1 MASLSPWRGRARR
14 WLVPDGLVLAA
25 LAVFLLA
32 MFWPVTIGGRSLVPF
47 DALYQSL
54 PWSAFAAEHGVT
66 GVQNPLVTDL
76 LLENYTWKSFIT
88 REIAAREL
96 PLWNPYL
103 FAGAPFLA
111 AGQSS
116 ALYPLSVLYYGLP
129 LWLAYGWFTAVQIW
143 LAGAFTYAYA
153 RRGLRLAWAPS
164 AAAMFV
170 FALSQLFLVNPVH
183 PMIIAGMAWLPL
195 ILLALERVF
204 ERDRRGEGLTIGLT
218 AWLAVGA
225 GAIGCV
231 FLAGHVE
238 IALYTLLVAAY
249 YGAARLVAAFFQR
262 GPDRARSLAK
272 GAGAMGA
279 MAVLGV
285 GLASVQILPL
295 YELVSQNFRQA
306 AASLAE
312 VRGYAFPARH
322 VLAFVMPDIFGN
334 PAHHGYFD
342 IFQNAWVSELRN
354 RAGASVDNTAWGIKN
369 YVEGAVYAGL
379 LPLLLAVVAIW
390 DAVSSLTPRPPLP
403 QGERGGALGEEPA
416 LAPSPTRGEGGRATY
431 TWIFALLALASLLF
445 MFGTP
450 AYALLYIL
458 PGFSQL
464 HTPFRWVYPYTFSLA
479 MLAALGWA
487 AIPRHRRLT
496 TGLGAVAAVLGA
508 LGLLALG
515 VGYVMRARLVPL
527 AEIAVDRLAKAS
539 DVFGAG
545 QAFLSYEG
553 RSLLLF
559 AVFLTLT
566 GLALV
571 WLARSIPHPP
581 APSPTRGEGEE
592 MTPDSGSK
600 PLTQPLP
607 EGEGQEKASQ
617 DVTSPPPVDGGR
629 RRGGFGL
636 PWPSIAALAVLAADL
651 FVASYGF
658 NPAVDPKLAN
668 FTPPA
673 VTFLQER
680 RAQEGPFRITVL
692 GDKSILAPNL
702 PMLYGLE
709 DTRGYDSI
717 ILRDYVDFSRLIG
730 DQDLLLFNQV
740 APLRKTDALDS
751 PLLDV
756 LGVRY
761 VVTNKAIERPG
772 WTLAYDGEV
781 KIYRNED
788 AKPRA
793 FFASDA
799 PGGIRYPLAG
809 EPRGV
814 YRMLSTVDPRQVVVL
829 DPTGMEDDAL
839 PPPPAD
845 LPRTASAAANRI
857 AIRRYT
863 PSTVEMDV
871 SRAGQG
877 GLLVLADSFFGGWQ
891 AHLAPADDPSNETDV
906 PILRVDGIFRGVPIP
921 PGTWHLR
928 LVYSPMSFKLG
939 LYLSFLSFAILG
951 FLFGFAAWRRVY
963 GVGHE
968 ADTVRRVGRNSLAPM
983 LTTLSNKAVDFAFAA
998 LMLRILGPASA
1009 GAYYFAIAIVG
1020 YLEIWSNFGLNL
1032 YLTRHVAQHRD
1043 EAESTLAETMGLRMV
1058 LLGLAVPVLLLL
1070 GAVWFN
1076 FFDLNLETALTIGLL
1091 VIALIPGNIAG
1102 ALSSLFYAEERMEYP
1117 AGLTSLTTLIKV
1129 SLGALVLLLGW
1140 GIVGLAGVA
1149 IVSNVVTVGILWR
1162 AASRLFFRPGITFA
1176 PAAAWGIV
1184 VLSYPLMLNHLL
1196 NTLFFKVDVTL
1207 LQPLQGDTV
1216 VGYYSTAYKWID
1228 ALLIIPAYFTL
1239 AIFPLMSRY
1248 ASETPKGDGVA
1259 RHDTP
1264 LARAYVLAIRLLL
1277 MIALPAAALMFFS
1290 ADVLVGLLGGAA
1302 YLPYGAIA
1310 LRIMIWFLPFSFV
1323 NGVTQYVLVAVD
1335 EAKWITRS
1343 FLIAVVFNVVAN
1355 LIFIPRYSYVAAAV
1369 ITVLSEIVLMVPFM
1383 IAVRRSVAPVN
1394 LLRVSWRPIVA
1405 TAALVGVTA
1414 LVWGRLPFLVALTAG
1429 GLTYLVVLATVGGIT
1444 AEDRRLARRLLPKRP
1459 VVVEEVQGAE
1469 VL

>member
-1 MASLSPWRGRARR
+1 MASLLPWRGRARR
-14 WLVPDGLVLAA
+14 WLVPDGLILAA
-25 LAVFLLA
+25 LALFLLA
-32 MFWPVTIGGRSLVPF
+32 MFWAVTLGGRSLVPF
-47 DALYQSL
+47 DALYGGL
-54 PWSAFAAEHGVT
+54 PWSAFAAERGVS
-66 GVQNPLVTDL
+66 GVHNPLLTDL
-76 LLENYTWKSFIT
+76 LLENYVWKSFIT
-88 REIAAREL
+88 RQIAAREL

-116 ALYPLSVLYYGLP
+116 ALYPLSVIYYGLP
-129 LWLAYGWFTAVQIW
+129 LWLAYGWFTVVQTW
-143 LAGAFTYAYA
+143 LAGALTYAYA
-153 RRGLRLAWAPS
+153 RRGLRLAWEPATV
-164 AAAMFV
+164 AMMV
-170 FALSQLFLVNPVH
+170 YALSQLFLVNPVH
-183 PMIIAGMAWLPL
+183 PMILAGMAWLPL

-204 ERDRRGEGLTIGLT
+204 ERAREGEGLTVGLVVWLGIG
-218 AWLAVGA
+218 AA
-225 GAIGCV
+225 AIACV

-249 YGAARLVAAFFQR
+249 YALARLVVAFLQGGAARAAL
-262 GPDRARSLAK
+262 AR
-272 GAGAMGA
+272 GAGAMTA
-279 MAVLGV
+279 MALLGV
-285 GLASVQILPL
+285 ALASVQILPL

-306 AASLAE
+306 SASLAE

-322 VLAFVMPDIFGN
+322 IFAFLMPDIFGN
-334 PAHHGYFD
+334 PSHHGYFD
-342 IFQNAWVSELRN
+342 IFQNTWVGEMRN
-354 RAGASVDNTAWGIKN
+354 RAGDVVDNTAWGIKN

-379 LPLLLAVVAIW
+379 LPLLLAVI
-390 DAVSSLTPRPPLP
+390 AVWSLTPLPLSHK
-403 QGERGGALGEEPA
+403 GRGGEEV
-416 LAPSPTRGEGGRATY
+416 PSPPGPLSQKGTDGEDDSSPRYLVTASRPF
-431 TWIFALLALASLLF
+431 TWIFALLALVSLLF
-445 MFGTP
+445 AFGTP
-450 AYALLYIL
+450 AYALLYAL

-487 AIPRHRRLT
+487 AIPRHRQLA
-496 TGLGAVAAVLGA
+496 TGVGVVAT
-508 LGLLALG
+508 ALG
-515 VGYVMRARLVPL
+515 VLALVGVGVGYGLRGRLAPL
-527 AEIAVDRLAKAS
+527 AEVAVSRLAKAG
-539 DVFGAG
+539 DVFGSG

-553 RSLLLF
+553 RSVLLF

-571 WLARSIPHPP
+571 WLARAVPHPP
-581 APSPTRGEGEE
+581 PPSPRTGEG
-592 MTPDSGSK
+592 GK
-600 PLTQPLP
+600 RALTLGP
-607 EGEGQEKASQ
+607 
-617 DVTSPPPVDGGR
+617 SPRAGDGGK
-629 RRGGFGL
+629 RGGHSGASSPRHNSR
-636 PWPSIAALAVLAADL
+636 PWASLAALAILAADL

-658 NPAVDPKLAN
+658 NPAIDPKLAD
-668 FTPPA
+668 FTPPSVA
-673 VTFLQER
+673 FLQER
-680 RAQEGPFRITVL
+680 AAKEGPFRITVL

-709 DTRGYDSI
+709 DARGYDSI

-730 DQDLLLFNQV
+730 EQDLLLFNQV
-740 APLRKTDALDS
+740 APLRKTDALAS

-761 VVTNKAIERPG
+761 VVTNKVIDRPG

-781 KIYRNED
+781 KIYRNEN

-814 YRMLSTVDPRQVVVL
+814 YRMLSTIDPHQVTVL

-845 LPRTASAAANRI
+845 LPPAPTARANRI
-857 AIRRYT
+857 AFRRYT
-863 PSTVEMDV
+863 PSTVELDV
-871 SRAGQG
+871 SRVGPG

-891 AHLAPADDPSNETDV
+891 AHLAPANDPDHETDV
-906 PILRVDGIFRGVPIP
+906 PILRVDGIFRGIPIP
-921 PGTWHLR
+921 PGTWQLR
-928 LVYSPMSFKLG
+928 LVYSPMSLKLG
-939 LYLSFLSFAILG
+939 LYLSFLSFAVLG
-951 FLFGFAAWRRVY
+951 FLLGFAAWRWVY

-968 ADTVRRVGRNSLAPM
+968 TDTVRRVGRNSLAPM
-983 LTTLSNKAVDFAFAA
+983 LTTLGNKAVDFAFAA

-1020 YLEIWSNFGLNL
+1020 YLDIWSNFGLNL
-1032 YLTRHVAQHRD
+1032 YVTRHVAQRRA
-1043 EAESTLAETMGLRMV
+1043 EAEATLAQTMGLRLV
-1058 LLGLAVPVLLLL
+1058 LLSLSVPVLLLL
-1070 GAVWFN
+1070 GALWFR
-1076 FFDLNLETALTIGLL
+1076 FFGLTVETALTIALL
-1091 VIALIPGNIAG
+1091 AVALVPGNIAG

-1140 GIVGLAGVA
+1140 GIVGLAAVA
-1149 IVSNVVTVGILWR
+1149 IVSNIATVGILWR
-1162 AASRLFFRPGITFA
+1162 TASRLFFRPSFA
-1176 PAAAWGIV
+1176 FTRATAWGIV

-1196 NTLFFKVDVTL
+1196 QSLFFKVDVTL

-1216 VGYYSTAYKWID
+1216 VGYYSTAYKWVD

-1248 ASETPKGDGVA
+1248 AGETAASDGGPS
-1259 RHDTP
+1259 HDTP
-1264 LARAYVLAIRLLL
+1264 LARTYVLAIRLLL
-1277 MIALPAAALMFFS
+1277 MIALPAAAMMAFS
-1290 ADVLVGLLGGAA
+1290 ADILVGLLGGAA

-1343 FLIAVVFNVVAN
+1343 FLIAVVFNVTAN

-1369 ITVLSEIVLMVPFM
+1369 ITVLSELVLMVPFM
-1383 IAVRRSVAPVN
+1383 LAVRRSVAPVN
-1394 LLRVSWRPIVA
+1394 LFAVAWRPVVA
-1405 TAALVGVTA
+1405 TTALGGVTA
-1414 LVWGRLPFLVALTAG
+1414 LLWGRVPWAVALLAG
-1429 GLTYLVVLATVGGIT
+1429 GLAYVAALAAVGGIT
-1444 AEDRRLARRLLPKRP
+1444 AEDRSLARRLLPRRQT
-1459 VVVEEVQGAE
+1459 VAVVEAASGD